1 MSLMVSS
8 MSNEAISKSPLNHS
22 KSKQMYSFNKDKRFK
37 MEMSK
42 T

>member
-1 MSLMVSS
+1 